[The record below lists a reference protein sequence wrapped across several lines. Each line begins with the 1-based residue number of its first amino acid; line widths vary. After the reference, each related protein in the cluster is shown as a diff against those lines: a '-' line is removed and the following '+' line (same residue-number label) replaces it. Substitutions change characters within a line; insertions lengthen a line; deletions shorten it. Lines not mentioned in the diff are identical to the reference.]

1 MRRAW
6 TTLSREAEQSAE
18 WLNCEV
24 EDIFSTPLSGLGQGS
39 VTGETRGLIVSARER
54 TRAKLLAEALAR
66 YKPVKARPAWGWK
79 QRDKISSSW
88 LLALPGADSSLSNVE
103 FSEAAATNLCLPSPA
118 CAGRIGETVQGRRQI
133 DPYGEI
139 YRQQPYLVT
148 TGDRGMT

>member
-1 MRRAW
+1 MDHVF
-6 TTLSREAEQSAE
+6 T
-18 WLNCEV
+18 V
-24 EDIFSTPLSGLGQGS
+24 PLEGIGEGS
-39 VTGETRGLIVSARER
+39 VTGKTRGDIVTAREK
-54 TRAKLLAEALAR
+54 TRAQLLTKALSEHLPR
-66 YKPVKARPAWGWK
+66 KARPVMGWK

-88 LLALPGADSSLSNVE
+88 LLALPGADSSLSNAE
-103 FSEAAATNLCLPSPA
+103 FSEAAATNLCPPGPA